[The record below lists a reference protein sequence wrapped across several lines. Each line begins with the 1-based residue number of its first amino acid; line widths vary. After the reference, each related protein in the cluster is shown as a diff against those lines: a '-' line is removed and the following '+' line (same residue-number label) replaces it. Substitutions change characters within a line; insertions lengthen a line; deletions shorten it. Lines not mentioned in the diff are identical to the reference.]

1 MSHDLAQLMHA
12 AHFAAQKHAAQRR
25 KGDASEPYVNHVL
38 EVAHLVS
45 LTLNEPD
52 PAILMAALLHD
63 TIEDCDVTQEEL
75 AGLFGEEVATLVAE
89 LTDDRSL
96 PKSERKRLQVEH
108 AAHRSPRAQTIKLAD
123 KISNLRSI
131 LNSPPTEWDSARK
144 HEYLDFSVRLYNQL
158 TDPHPK
164 LAAEFA
170 ALRQA
175 FEKV

>member
-1 MSHDLAQLMHA
+1 MSPNLAQLMHA
-12 AHFAAQKHAAQRR
+12 ALFAAQKHSTQRR
-25 KGDASEPYVNHVL
+25 KGEASEPYVNHVL

-45 LTLNEPD
+45 LTLEQPD
-52 PAILMAALLHD
+52 TAILMAALLHD
-63 TIEDCDVTQEEL
+63 TIEDCGVTQEEL
-75 AGLFGEEVATLVAE
+75 AGLFGEEVAALVME

-108 AAHRSPRAQTIKLAD
+108 ATHRSPRAQTIKLAD

-131 LNSPPTEWDSARK
+131 LQSPPADWDSARK

-158 TDPHPK
+158 TDPHPI
-164 LAAEFA
+164 LAAEFER
-170 ALRQA
+170 LRQA